1 MFYGEEGYL
10 ALLRKVKQ
18 EGEYVMDRT
27 GIGSIQ
33 LTTPQ
38 TLDWSMWNG
47 FSCITSKRVFWK
59 GAIAELIWMAR
70 GSTNVF
76 ELSEILY
83 GDATKPNFWTPNYEL
98 QARGLGYDKGWLG
111 PVYGK
116 QLVDFNGVNQLQYVI
131 DLLKA
136 DLYSRRAVISMW
148 NPADL
153 PHMALPPCHY
163 SSVFNVQGIGVEL
176 LLNMTVV
183 MRSNDLFL
191 GAPFNYV
198 FYGALLECICEAV
211 GHGLVSGTY
220 SHISVNSHIY
230 QNQDTQVD
238 IQLGRTPNTEVPELW
253 ISPRARRLLREKGA
267 QAFHEIT
274 LEDFDML
281 NYSPQG
287 ILTAPIAV

>member
-1 MFYGEEGYL
+1 
-10 ALLRKVKQ
+10 
-18 EGEYVMDRT
+18 
-27 GIGSIQ
+27 
-33 LTTPQ
+33 
-38 TLDWSMWNG
+38 MWNG
-47 FSCITSKRVFWK
+47 FSCITSKKVFWK

-83 GDATKPNFWTPNYEL
+83 GDPNKPNFWTPNYEL
-98 QARGLGYDKGWLG
+98 QAKNLGYDRGYLG

-131 DLLKA
+131 DLLKT
-136 DLYSRRAVISMW
+136 DMYSRRAVISMW

-153 PHMALPPCHY
+153 PAMALPPCHY
-163 SSVFNVQGIGVEL
+163 SSVFNAQDIGVERI
-176 LLNMTVV
+176 LNMTVI

-211 GHGLVSGTY
+211 GHGLVPGVY

-230 QNQDTQVD
+230 QNQSTQVET
-238 IQLGRTPNTEVPELW
+238 QLERKLSAVVPDLW
-253 ISPRARRLLREKGA
+253 ISPKARALLREKGA
-267 QAFHEIT
+267 
-274 LEDFDML
+274 
-281 NYSPQG
+281 
-287 ILTAPIAV
+287 